1 MKRLSEQFINSFTE
15 LKNNHVFRILIHSLW
30 ISHQKW
36 YKSWSVALQRNVY
49 GTRFNIIL
57 AYWHIAK
64 CHVPCMTVNFPVTYF
79 IFIFIRCV
87 RTSVKTRNLVSRQFT
102 YLLLFFFNKRTQ
114 PWNYHD
120 FICSIALYIDKEGNK
135 LNHVL
140 RKLSVFS
147 TLFFDHVY
155 QHEIYII
162 FAICGLLNKSHE
174 DSVSSSPFFN
184 LTLP

>member
-1 MKRLSEQFINSFTE
+1 MVRVCYMKRLSEQFINSFTE

-64 CHVPCMTVNFPVTYF
+64 CYVPCMTVNFPVTYF

-87 RTSVKTRNLVSRQFT
+87 RTSVKTRHLVSRQFT
-102 YLLLFFFNKRTQ
+102 YLLLFFLISGHN
-114 PWNYHD
+114 
-120 FICSIALYIDKEGNK
+120 
-135 LNHVL
+135 
-140 RKLSVFS
+140 
-147 TLFFDHVY
+147 
-155 QHEIYII
+155 HEIIMI
-162 FAICGLLNKSHE
+162 LFVA
-174 DSVSSSPFFN
+174 SPC
-184 LTLP
+184 TLIKRGTN

>member
-15 LKNNHVFRILIHSLW
+15 LKNNHVFRILIQSL
-30 ISHQKW
+30 
-36 YKSWSVALQRNVY
+36 WSVALQRNVY

-64 CHVPCMTVNFPVTYF
+64 CYVPCMTVNFPVTYF

-102 YLLLFFFNKRTQ
+102 YLLLFFFFNKRTQ

-147 TLFFDHVY
+147 TLFLWLCISAWDILYYFRNMWAT
-155 QHEIYII
+155 E
-162 FAICGLLNKSHE
+162 
-174 DSVSSSPFFN
+174 
-184 LTLP
+184 